1 VARPLPLQA
10 DMVNSR
16 FSPVKN
22 HPARRIPLLAV
33 IVTSLLCNL
42 FFASGDPMRAQPQTL
57 EETVERIAQKA
68 AALPHEH
75 RMSLIWTNHSALSE
89 QRSEHLRTVFTAQIG
104 SPQLRLVQGETVPA
118 LRVMI
123 EQTPTKIVFVA
134 SVPAEG
140 RASVVMEEVARAQAV
155 SDVKSASVVR
165 LEKVLLW
172 QQEEKLLSAAFS
184 GDSAGAEKQ
193 MVLLTDDALQ
203 IYRDEEGSWKLQA
216 TKALPGP
223 HQTQRGARGQL
234 VFAED
239 NFKQAGILLPGR
251 RCEVNLTDDSAVAC
265 TAVSTDW
272 PSGHLL
278 ALPACGAQTWWLK
291 SDSTDWT
298 AEDRVLLRNAG
309 AGRESAPVAEMSVPG
324 PVQAIGAGPNAAS
337 ASVVVR
343 NLSTGNYEVYRFGLS
358 CAN

>member
-1 VARPLPLQA
+1 
-10 DMVNSR
+10 MINSR

-22 HPARRIPLLAV
+22 HPARRIPLPAV
-33 IVTSLLCNL
+33 IIASFLSNL
-42 FFASGDPMRAQPQTL
+42 FFASGDPRAQPQTL
-57 EETVERIAQKA
+57 EETVERLAQKA

-75 RMSLIWTNHSALSE
+75 RMSLIWTNHSALPD

-104 SPQLRLVQGETVPA
+104 SAQLRLVQGETVPA
-118 LRVMI
+118 LRVTI
-123 EQTPTKIVFVA
+123 EQTPSKIVFVA

-140 RASVVMEEVARAQAV
+140 SANVVMEEVARAQGV
-155 SDVKSASVVR
+155 SDAKSASVVR

-193 MVLLTDDALQ
+193 MVLLTDDTLQ
-203 IYRDEEGSWKLQA
+203 IYRDEEGSWKLRA

-251 RCEVNLTDDSAVAC
+251 RCEVNLTDDSAMAC
-265 TAVSTDW
+265 TAVNTDW
-272 PSGHLL
+272 PSGRLL

-298 AEDRVLLRNAG
+298 DEDRVLLRNAG
-309 AGRESAPVAEMSVPG
+309 TGRESAPVAEMSVPG
-324 PVQAIGAGPNAAS
+324 PIQAIGAGPTAAS

-343 NLSTGNYEVYRFGLS
+343 NLSTGNYEVYRFALS